1 MCQHLEDL
9 KNLVSQCFL
18 NDQFIVLWC
27 HAWAKN
33 AFQVQDK
40 PVNFNVAKNDK
51 LTNRISNSILQLTF
65 KELQPVF
72 WYSIKEE
79 YSQLP
84 RMAIKLIPPFLNY
97 MFE

>member
-1 MCQHLEDL
+1 M
-9 KNLVSQCFL
+9 
-18 NDQFIVLWC
+18 
-27 HAWAKN
+27 
-33 AFQVQDK
+33 
-40 PVNFNVAKNDK
+40 NFNVAKNDK
-51 LTNRISNSILQLTF
+51 LTDRISYLILQPIF
-65 KELQPVF
+65 KEPQPVF